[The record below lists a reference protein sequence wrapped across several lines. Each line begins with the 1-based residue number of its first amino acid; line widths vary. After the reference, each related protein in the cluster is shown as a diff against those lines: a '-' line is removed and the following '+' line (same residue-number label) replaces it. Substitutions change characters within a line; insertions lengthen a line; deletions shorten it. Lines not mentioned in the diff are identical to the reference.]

1 MNDWLDPALWA
12 RWTPELKVALRIVAI
27 LAGAWVLHW
36 LLSRVIRRARARF
49 AATAPSPDAERWVI
63 TVARVL
69 RYAVRVALVVLAA
82 MLVLNEIGVSIAP
95 LLGAA
100 GVVGIAVG
108 FGAQSLIK
116 DYFNGFFL
124 LVENQIRVGDVVKI
138 ADKAGLVEEVSLRR
152 VRLRDYD
159 GSVHYVPNGL
169 ITTVTNFSTEFAY
182 ALMDV
187 RIAYQEDVERAM
199 TVLRD
204 IARAL
209 RASPDHSARILE
221 DIDIAGVEELGDSAI
236 VLRCRIKV
244 RPLEQW
250 TVKREFLKRL
260 KERFAREHIEIPY
273 PRQTLVVRRERRP
286 GVASTAAGETEDQIK
301 VRSLQ
306 G

>member
-1 MNDWLDPALWA
+1 MDWIDPELWA
-12 RWTPELKVALRIVAI
+12 RWSPELKSALRIATIV
-27 LAGAWVLHW
+27 AGAWLLQW
-36 LLSRVIRRARARF
+36 LLVRVIRRLRARF
-49 AATAPSPDAERWVI
+49 AAHAASPDAERWVT

-69 RYAVRVALVVLAA
+69 RYTLRVVLVVLAV
-82 MLVLNEIGVSIAP
+82 MLVLNEVGVSIAP

-138 ADKAGLVEEVSLRR
+138 ADRAGLVEEVSLRR

-169 ITTVTNFSTEFAY
+169 ITTVTNLSTEFAY
-182 ALMDV
+182 ALMDI
-187 RIAYQEDVERAM
+187 RIAYQEDVEKTM
-199 TVLRD
+199 MVLRD
-204 IARAL
+204 VAREL
-209 RASPDHSARILE
+209 RASSQHSARILD

-236 VLRCRIKV
+236 VIRCRIKV
-244 RPLEQW
+244 QPLEQW

-260 KERFAREHIEIPY
+260 KERFGRERIEIPY
-273 PRQTLVVRRERRP
+273 PHQTLVLQRGRRP
-286 GVASTAAGETEDQIK
+286 ADRPAAEPVGRADQVK
-301 VRSLQ
+301 V
-306 G
+306 

>member
-1 MNDWLDPALWA
+1 MSDWIDPELLA
-12 RWTPELKVALRIVAI
+12 RWSPEMRSALRIVAI
-27 LAGAWVLHW
+27 VLGAWLLQW
-36 LLSRVIRRARARF
+36 LLVRIIRRGRARF
-49 AATAPSPDAERWVI
+49 TATARSPDAERWVV
-63 TVARVL
+63 TVARVV
-69 RYAVRVALVVLAA
+69 RYAVRVVLTVLVA
-82 MLVLNEIGVSIAP
+82 MLVLNELGVSIAP

-108 FGAQSLIK
+108 FGAQSLIR

-124 LVENQIRVGDVVKI
+124 LVENQIRVGDVVRI

-152 VRLRDYD
+152 IRLRDYD

-169 ITTVTNFSTEFAY
+169 ITTVTNLSTEFAY

-187 RIAYQEDVERAM
+187 RIAYGEDVERAM
-199 TVLRD
+199 SILRD
-204 IARAL
+204 IAREI
-209 RASPDHSARILE
+209 RASPDHAARILD

-260 KERFAREHIEIPY
+260 KERFAIERMEIPY
-273 PRQTLVVRRERRP
+273 PHQTLVLQRGRRATEP
-286 GVASTAAGETEDQIK
+286 SVAAETPSRIK
-301 VRSLQ
+301 V
-306 G
+306 

>member
-1 MNDWLDPALWA
+1 MNDWIDPALLA
-12 RWTPELKVALRIVAI
+12 RWSPEVKSALRMVAI
-27 LAGAWVLHW
+27 VFGAWLLQW
-36 LLSRVIRRARARF
+36 LLVRIIRRGRTRF
-49 AATAPSPDAERWVI
+49 AASARSPDAERWVV
-63 TVARVL
+63 TVARVV
-69 RYAVRVALVVLAA
+69 RYAVRVVLTVLVV
-82 MLVLNEIGVSIAP
+82 MLVLNEFGVSIAP

-169 ITTVTNFSTEFAY
+169 ITTVTNLSTEFAY

-187 RIAYQEDVERAM
+187 RIAYDEDVERAIS
-199 TVLRD
+199 VLRD
-204 IARAL
+204 IARQL
-209 RASPDHSARILE
+209 RASPGHAPRILD
-221 DIDIAGVEELGDSAI
+221 DIDIAGVEELGDSAV

-260 KERFAREHIEIPY
+260 KERFAIERIEIPY
-273 PRQTLVVRRERRP
+273 PHQTLVLQRGRRAAERP
-286 GVASTAAGETEDQIK
+286 AAAEAPSQIK
-301 VRSLQ
+301 V
-306 G
+306 

>member
-1 MNDWLDPALWA
+1 MSDWIDPALLA
-12 RWTPELKVALRIVAI
+12 RWSPELKSALRISAI
-27 LAGAWVLHW
+27 VLGAWMLQW
-36 LLSRVIRRARARF
+36 LLVRIIRRGRARF
-49 AATAPSPDAERWVI
+49 AASASSPDAERWVV
-63 TVARVL
+63 TVARVV
-69 RYAVRVALVVLAA
+69 RYAVRVGLTVLVV
-82 MLVLNEIGVSIAP
+82 MLVLNEVGVSIAP

-100 GVVGIAVG
+100 GVVGLAVG

-124 LVENQIRVGDVVKI
+124 LVENQIRVGDVVRI

-169 ITTVTNFSTEFAY
+169 ITTVTNLSTEFAY

-187 RIAYQEDVERAM
+187 RIAYAESVERAM
-199 TVLRD
+199 SVLRE
-204 IARAL
+204 IAREL
-209 RASPDHSARILE
+209 RASPEYAPRILD

-260 KERFAREHIEIPY
+260 KERFAVERIEIPY
-273 PRQTLVVRRERRP
+273 PRQTLVLQRGQRATERAVTHFAENP
-286 GVASTAAGETEDQIK
+286 GQIK
-301 VRSLQ
+301 T
-306 G
+306 

>member
-1 MNDWLDPALWA
+1 MSDWIDPELLA
-12 RWTPELKVALRIVAI
+12 RWSPEMRSALRIVAI
-27 LAGAWVLHW
+27 VLGAWLLQW
-36 LLSRVIRRARARF
+36 LLVRIIRRGRARF
-49 AATAPSPDAERWVI
+49 AATARSPDAERWVV
-63 TVARVL
+63 TVARVV
-69 RYAVRVALVVLAA
+69 RYAVRVVLTVLVA
-82 MLVLNEIGVSIAP
+82 MLVLNELGVSIAP

-108 FGAQSLIK
+108 FGAQSLIR

-124 LVENQIRVGDVVKI
+124 LVENQIRVGDVVRI

-152 VRLRDYD
+152 IRLRDYD

-169 ITTVTNFSTEFAY
+169 ITTVTNLSTEFAY

-187 RIAYQEDVERAM
+187 RIAYGEDVERAM
-199 TVLRD
+199 SILRD
-204 IARAL
+204 IAREI
-209 RASPDHSARILE
+209 RASPDHAARILD

-260 KERFAREHIEIPY
+260 KERFAVERIEIPY
-273 PRQTLVVRRERRP
+273 PRQTLVLQRGRRAAERP
-286 GVASTAAGETEDQIK
+286 VAAAETPSQIN
-301 VRSLQ
+301 V
-306 G
+306 

>member
-1 MNDWLDPALWA
+1 LNDWIDPDFWT
-12 RWTPELKVALRIVAI
+12 RWSPELKSALRIFVI
-27 LAGAWVLHW
+27 VVGAWLLQWV
-36 LLSRVIRRARARF
+36 LSRVIRRVRARV
-49 AATAPSPDAERWVI
+49 AASARSPDAERWVV

-69 RYAVRVALVVLAA
+69 RYSVRVVLFVLAV
-82 MLVLNEIGVSIAP
+82 MLVLNELGVSIAP

-138 ADKAGLVEEVSLRR
+138 ADKSGLVEEVSLRR

-169 ITTVTNFSTEFAY
+169 ITTVTNLSTEFAY

-199 TVLRD
+199 DVLRD
-204 IARAL
+204 VARGL
-209 RASPDHSARILE
+209 RDSPDHAARIVDE
-221 DIDIAGVEELGDSAI
+221 IDIAGVEELADSAI

-260 KERFAREHIEIPY
+260 NERFARERIEIPY
-273 PRQTLVVRRERRP
+273 PRQTLVLQRGRRP
-286 GVASTAAGETEDQIK
+286 ANRAESGVDHPTQVK
-301 VRSLQ
+301 V
-306 G
+306 

>member
-1 MNDWLDPALWA
+1 MSDWIDPALLA
-12 RWTPELKVALRIVAI
+12 RWSPEVKSAARMVAI
-27 LAGAWVLHW
+27 VVGAWLLQW
-36 LLSRVIRRARARF
+36 LLVRIIRRGRTRF
-49 AATAPSPDAERWVI
+49 AATARSPDAERWVV
-63 TVARVL
+63 TVARVV
-69 RYAVRVALVVLAA
+69 RYAVRVVLTVLVV
-82 MLVLNEIGVSIAP
+82 MLVLNELGVSIAP

-169 ITTVTNFSTEFAY
+169 ITTVTNLSTEFAY

-187 RIAYQEDVERAM
+187 RIAYDEDVERAM
-199 TVLRD
+199 SVLRD
-204 IARAL
+204 IARQL
-209 RASPDHSARILE
+209 RASPDHAPRILD

-260 KERFAREHIEIPY
+260 KERFAIERIEIPY
-273 PRQTLVVRRERRP
+273 PRQTLVLQRGRR
-286 GVASTAAGETEDQIK
+286 AAEHPAAAAAETPSQIK
-301 VRSLQ
+301 V
-306 G
+306 